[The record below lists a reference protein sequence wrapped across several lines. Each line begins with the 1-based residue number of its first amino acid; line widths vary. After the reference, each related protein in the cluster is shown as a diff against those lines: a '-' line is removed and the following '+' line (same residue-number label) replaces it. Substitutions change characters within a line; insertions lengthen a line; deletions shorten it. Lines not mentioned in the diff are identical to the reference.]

1 MPEQRDTEPT
11 VWLVPGDTA
20 TARVAGR
27 DFART
32 LAGAPS
38 ELFAFALAEQSFIV
52 QTSIRRFGLSKR
64 QARLAADAF
73 DASGAERV
81 AQDRQQGSTRDFW
94 HRIGRSALIW
104 NRSLGIGVTLFG
116 RLRV

>member
-1 MPEQRDTEPT
+1 MTEQRDTEPT
-11 VWLVPGDTA
+11 VWLVPGDKGTA
-20 TARVAGR
+20 CVAGR

-38 ELFAFALAEQSFIV
+38 ELFALALAEQSYIV

-73 DASGAERV
+73 DAAARSE
-81 AQDRQQGSTRDFW
+81 W
-94 HRIGRSALIW
+94 HRISRAMQPGMHGTA
-104 NRSLGIGVTLFG
+104 
-116 RLRV
+116 

>member
-1 MPEQRDTEPT
+1 MKGKQRDTEPM
-11 VWLVPGDTA
+11 VWLVPGDTG

-38 ELFAFALAEQSFIV
+38 ELFALALAEQSHIV
-52 QTSIRRFGLSKR
+52 QSSIRRFGLSQR

-73 DASGAERV
+73 NAAARV
-81 AQDRQQGSTRDFW
+81 E
-94 HRIGRSALIW
+94 W
-104 NRSLGIGVTLFG
+104 NRISRAVQPDIHGTA
-116 RLRV
+116 

>member
-1 MPEQRDTEPT
+1 MTGQQRDTEPI
-11 VWLVPGDTA
+11 VLLMPGDTG

-38 ELFAFALAEQSFIV
+38 ELFALALAEQSHIV
-52 QTSIRRFGLSKR
+52 QSSIRRFGLSKR

-73 DASGAERV
+73 DAAARSE
-81 AQDRQQGSTRDFW
+81 W
-94 HRIGRSALIW
+94 YRISRAVQPDIHGRA
-104 NRSLGIGVTLFG
+104 
-116 RLRV
+116 

>member
-1 MPEQRDTEPT
+1 MTEQRDTEPM
-11 VWLVPGDTA
+11 VWLAPGDTG

-38 ELFAFALAEQSFIV
+38 ELFALALAEQSFIV

-73 DASGAERV
+73 DAAARSE
-81 AQDRQQGSTRDFW
+81 W
-94 HRIGRSALIW
+94 HRIASKARHE
-104 NRSLGIGVTLFG
+104 TFG
-116 RLRV
+116 TA